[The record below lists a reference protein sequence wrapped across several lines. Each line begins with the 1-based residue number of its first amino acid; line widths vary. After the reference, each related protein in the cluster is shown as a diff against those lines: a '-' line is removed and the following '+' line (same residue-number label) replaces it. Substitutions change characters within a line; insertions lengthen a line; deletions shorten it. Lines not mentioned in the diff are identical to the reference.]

1 MVDLYFSVLV
11 IAIVRRVRRLLAL
24 MSFNDSKCYTQVR
37 WSGTLMSLQVART
50 IVFAIS
56 LDLLYLLASDLS
68 TYKRW
73 QRPTSR
79 KTLLLA
85 SSCLSTHVSVNL
97 DTSACKLSRDKCV
110 RDMYY
115 CWTLQEFGELGCN
128 FHKQHQVIVSSRDMV
143 YTGTGVFL
151 PISLCNSAI
160 SSVWL
165 WCYCQLV
172 VRHLHPRFSAWMF
185 LPVT

>member
-1 MVDLYFSVLV
+1 MGDLYFSLLV
-11 IAIVRRVRRLLAL
+11 IAMLRGVRRLLAL
-24 MSFNDSKCYTQVR
+24 VSFNDSKCYTQVR
-37 WSGTLMSLQVART
+37 WSGTSMSLQVART

-73 QRPTSR
+73 QRSASG
-79 KTLLLA
+79 KKLLLA
-85 SSCLSTHVSVNL
+85 SRCLSTWVSVDL
-97 DTSACKLSRDKCV
+97 DTSTQKLSRYKSV

-151 PISLCNSAI
+151 PISLCSSAI
-160 SSVWL
+160 KPHFYGTIFKFKL
-165 WCYCQLV
+165 I
-172 VRHLHPRFSAWMF
+172 
-185 LPVT
+185 